1 LKLIAL
7 LLALAAPAFAD
18 VNACFITD
26 PTTQST
32 RAKVNPSS
40 GGALQVYCV
49 GGTCTGGGAS
59 SGGGGDG
66 GYTVVIQGPGGDGG
80 IAWGVTGTVTV
91 SNFPASQPVTGPI
104 SVNITDAGSPLNVQG
119 TLTCS
124 GPMTDTQF
132 RAAPLPGPL
141 SVNITDAGSPL
152 NVQGA
157 VTVSGTVTTTP
168 PSNAST
174 NVAQFGST
182 NVSTG
187 AGVGGAGIPRVTV
200 SSDSSLAA
208 NQSVNVSQI
217 NAVTPL
223 MGVGASGTGAQRVAA
238 LIHDGTTT
246 AGVIVATTALKTDLS
261 SVAGTATSTAAAGVL
276 KVGIVGNANAAIDAA
291 NNASA
296 PANVWVEGWQL
307 QSGATATAGTS
318 GQVGSPVA
326 SLDHVPYARLGG
338 PVVVG
343 LLARQHRRDA
353 HAVSGGRRL
362 RSEVLRDGHRDREH
376 DRDRGPVPRAHG
388 HRHELRHR
396 HRVAVPIGCDRPA
409 VRLPG
414 KHGLE
419 PVGVPLPDPAR
430 LACRER
436 GLHHLHCD
444 QHLHRSDDR
453 LHRPVSLFDFFR
465 SRHRRELSPR
475 SSSRVVARPSIS
487 TPTATTSAFTRFS
500 NGSRGCGA
508 SARRSRRR

>member
-174 NVAQFGST
+174 NVAQFGGT

-187 AGVGGAGIPRVTV
+187 TGASGAGIPRVTI
-200 SSDSSLAA
+200 SNDSSLAA
-208 NQSVNVSQI
+208 NQSVNIAQVS
-217 NAVTPL
+217 
-223 MGVGASGTGAQRVAA
+223 GVNTQVGSGASGTGTIRVMLSSDSQLNANQSVNVAQLA
-238 LIHDGTTT
+238 GTTT
-246 AGVIVATTALKTDLS
+246 ATVAVGVQ
-261 SVAGTATSTAAAGVL
+261 
-276 KVGIVGNANAAIDAA
+276 KVGIVGNTNAAIDAA
-291 NNASA
+291 NNGTA
-296 PANVWVEGWQL
+296 PANVLVGGWQL
-307 QSGATATAGTS
+307 QSGATATAGTA

-338 PVVVG
+338 PVVWNCSLDNIGATLTQCQAVG
-343 LLARQHRRDA
+343 GAGLKYYITDIEIESTTATAGLFLVRYGTGTNCGTGTTSLFPGAA
-353 HAVSGGRRL
+353 T
-362 RSEVLRDGHRDREH
+362 
-376 DRDRGPVPRAHG
+376 VPRFSY
-388 HRHELRHR
+388 
-396 HRVAVPIGCDRPA
+396 PA
-409 VRLPG
+409 NTAANPSVF
-414 KHGLE
+414 H
-419 PVGVPLPDPAR
+419 
-430 LACRER
+430 
-436 GLHHLHCD
+436 
-444 QHLHRSDDR
+444 
-453 LHRPVSLFDFFR
+453 F
-465 SRHRRELSPR
+465 LSP
-475 SSSRVVARPSIS
+475 I
-487 TPTATTSAFTRFS
+487 PTAAAQEICIICTATNTCTVHMTGYTAP
-500 NGSRGCGA
+500 
-508 SARRSRRR
+508 